1 MLLFSYKA
9 AFYYIKIP
17 VNLVATRLLCLSTID
32 NISHYRRISPQ
43 SFVLYGYGCFIMSS
57 ICTTYCYLMQ
67 SIKIPGVVTKIK
79 SNVKKRIDSFG

>member
-43 SFVLYGYGCFIMSS
+43 FLCSMDIDALLWVLFVLLI
-57 ICTTYCYLMQ
+57 
-67 SIKIPGVVTKIK
+67 VTWCNSLKYPVLLQK
-79 SNVKKRIDSFG
+79 SKVTSKRE